1 MRVHFIRRETQ
12 RALALNRARE
22 IVQGKVLAVEEVAS
36 TLGAET
42 TVASRTPP
50 AGEATAPPK
59 QLGSI
64 RLIRPIGKGGMAEV
78 WLGRHEILRRDVA
91 VKILSTTVMHEGD
104 SSWKEFIEGA
114 SVAAARAHPGLN
126 KVFHADVAEGI
137 PYLVLEYLDGPNL
150 HELLARSGRLD
161 LETARAVIEAV
172 CGAVA
177 ELHQHDLVHRDLKP
191 SNIMLTMNGEVVVTD
206 FGLARAGPAAA
217 LRANSGGVAGT
228 PAYMAPEMF
237 DGVVSARTDV
247 YAIGM
252 TAYQLLCGQAAFS
265 GTFDELKQQH
275 QRAEID
281 VEPLRLARVPGAVI
295 EVIIRATSKDI
306 LFRPKS
312 ARHVLE
318 AFRGAFDV
326 PGVRSASPQALTA
339 LLTRRPLAAV
349 RKTSGAIASSG
360 VWHERLAALAGR
372 RRDRRPKLEPDDLV
386 ARPSGSPSRAD
397 DLLHPRKQRR
407 RMQIAGALA
416 SLLGALAG
424 SLFLMYA
431 GQLVSRWDQ
440 WVNEDLAHAPTV
452 RSTTGAVTTLSRATP
467 LWASLI
473 INIPP
478 LLVLTV
484 ACVGVTLLTYGLLR
498 GRRLPKASGRT
509 RCGWCEHELRGIS
522 VPACS
527 ECGHRIG
534 NRGPDDRGELPIGRQ
549 WAYRL
554 RGFLVLLAIFFLAW
568 AAIAVSVALILSVL
582 IPGASLRGPALFFLP
597 FLIALAITLG
607 SYEAAAQYW
616 LSHSGRAWCR
626 KCMAELRDL
635 SEPVCPVCGERI

>member
-1 MRVHFIRRETQ
+1 M
-12 RALALNRARE
+12 
-22 IVQGKVLAVEEVAS
+22 VEEIAS

-50 AGEATAPPK
+50 GGDSPAPPK

-78 WLGRHEILRRDVA
+78 WLGRHEILGRNVA
-91 VKILSTTVMHEGD
+91 VKILSTTVMHQGD
-104 SSWKEFIEGA
+104 PSWKEFIEGA

-126 KVFHADVAEGI
+126 KVFHADVAEGM

-161 LETARAVIEAV
+161 LAAARAIIESV

-191 SNIMLTMNGEVVVTD
+191 SNIMLTTDGQVIVTD
-206 FGLARAGPAAA
+206 FGLARAGPAGA

-228 PAYMAPEMF
+228 PTYMAPEMF

-252 TAYQLLCGQAAFS
+252 TAYQLLCGRPAFS
-265 GTFDELKQQH
+265 ATFDELKQQH
-275 QRAEID
+275 QTAEID
-281 VEPLRLARVPGAVI
+281 LEPLRAAGVPARVI
-295 EVIIRATSKDI
+295 EVIIRATSKDV

-312 ARHVLE
+312 ARHVLD
-318 AFRGAFDV
+318 AFRTAFDTA
-326 PGVRSASPQALTA
+326 GVRCASPQELTT
-339 LLTRRPLAAV
+339 LLTRRSLAALQTTPAV
-349 RKTSGAIASSG
+349 VAASG
-360 VWHERLAALAGR
+360 VWHDRLAALAGR
-372 RRDRRPKLEPDDLV
+372 RRDRRPQPEPTP
-386 ARPSGSPSRAD
+386 AIFRRSASPSDSD
-397 DLLHPRKQRR
+397 DLLHRRKERR
-407 RMQIAGALA
+407 RVRIASAAASLVGALT
-416 SLLGALAG
+416 G
-424 SLFLMYA
+424 SLILMYA
-431 GQLVSRWDQ
+431 GRLVSRWDQ
-440 WVNEDLAHAPTV
+440 WVNEDLAHSPIV
-452 RSTTGAVTTLSRATP
+452 RSTTGAVTTVSRVTP
-467 LWASLI
+467 LWASLL

-478 LLVLTV
+478 LLILTI
-484 ACVGVTLLTYGLLR
+484 ACVGVTLLCYWLLR
-498 GRRLPKASGRT
+498 GRRLPQAGDRT

-522 VPACS
+522 IPACS

-534 NRGPDDRGELPIGRQ
+534 DRGPDDRGELPVGRQ

-554 RGFLVLLAIFFLAW
+554 RGLLLCLAIFFLAW
-568 AAIAVSVALILSVL
+568 AAIAVSGALILSL
-582 IPGASLRGPALFFLP
+582 IIPGASMKGPALFFVT
-597 FLIALAITLG
+597 FFIALVITVQ

-626 KCMAELRDL
+626 KCKVELRDL
-635 SEPVCPVCGERI
+635 SEPICPACGERI